1 MKYTPIPLVAAV
13 AAASMAGASLTQQC
27 SGSAV
32 NEGGNFFCGAVQHI
46 LYQGIGG
53 SGSYEAVKS
62 MSATGECQKET
73 KTFDGPL
80 APLDEGLS
88 LHFRGPIHL
97 KEVAVYT
104 LSSKNKQRR
113 QEVAAEKTKRGHGHQ
128 QFHEAKKMMKKNKRT
143 EWITATI
150 NGDVVSWEKVN
161 YGPPTAAP
169 PPPAAAA
176 AAPTVPAAAPV
187 ANANAGVE
195 ASNPGPAPAVPA
207 GAATKAKPAASGKDW
222 DRTSYYNAETQEA
235 ENLVFLANYG
245 GQGSGVFDTVWG
257 SSLSYLNANGDGG
270 ASSAQ
275 VLANV
280 DIPSNKEFA
289 IFSGEPCDGSCG
301 FSRAKDVAYKG
312 FEGTHKIFLF
322 NFKMPMDGNTGF
334 NGDMPAIWALNAD
347 IPRTAQYNAC
357 SCWPKCGEFD
367 FFEVLAKGDT
377 KCKSTVHLANGGGSS
392 DYFARPVDAYMKG
405 AVIFDADAGVSIRVL
420 PDDTDFSKGLD
431 DATVQAWVASG
442 SSGSAGSSTGAEGG
456 GIVSKIASS
465 VFQIAGSV

>member
-1 MKYTPIPLVAAV
+1 MKYTPIPLVAMAS
-13 AAASMAGASLTQQC
+13 SMAAASLTQQC

-32 NEGGNFFCGAVQHI
+32 NEGGNFFCGAVDQI

-62 MSATGECQKET
+62 MSATGECQRET
-73 KTFDGPL
+73 KTFSGPL

-88 LHFRGPIHL
+88 LHFRGPIHV

-104 LSSKNKQRR
+104 PSSKNKQRR
-113 QEVAAEKTKRGHGHQ
+113 QQVAAGGKTKRGHHGHGHGHGHGHQ
-128 QFHEAKKMMKKNKRT
+128 QFHEAKKKKKRA
-143 EWITATI
+143 EWVTATI
-150 NGDVVSWEKVN
+150 NGDVVSWINN
-161 YGPPTAAP
+161 YFGPTPAAPAP
-169 PPPAAAA
+169 PP
-176 AAPTVPAAAPV
+176 APTVPAPAPA
-187 ANANAGVE
+187 ANANAGVGAGVD
-195 ASNPGPAPAVPA
+195 ASAPAPAPPPAVP
-207 GAATKAKPAASGKDW
+207 GAATNNAKPAASGQDW
-222 DRTSYYNAETQEA
+222 DRTSYYNAETQVA

-257 SSLSYLNANGDGG
+257 NSLSFLNANGNGG

-289 IFSGEPCDGSCG
+289 IFSGEPCDDSCG

-322 NFKMPMDGNTGF
+322 HFKMPMDGNVGF
-334 NGDMPAIWALNAD
+334 NGDMPAIWALNAN

-377 KCKSTVHLANGGGSS
+377 KCKSTVHLASGGGSS
-392 DYFARPVDAYMKG
+392 DYFARPVDAYIKA
-405 AVIFDADAGVSIRVL
+405 AVVFDAGAGVSIRLL
-420 PDDTDFSKGLD
+420 PADTDFSKGLD
-431 DATVQAWVASG
+431 AATVQAWMST
-442 SSGSAGSSTGAEGG
+442 AGSSNGA
-456 GIVSKIASS
+456 KIASS
-465 VFQIAGSV
+465 LFQIAGGILN

>member
-73 KTFDGPL
+73 KTFSGPL

-128 QFHEAKKMMKKNKRT
+128 QFHEAKKMMKNKRT

-169 PPPAAAA
+169 PPPRLL
-176 AAPTVPAAAPV
+176 PMPMP
-187 ANANAGVE
+187 
-195 ASNPGPAPAVPA
+195 
-207 GAATKAKPAASGKDW
+207 PAASGKDW

-257 SSLSYLNANGDGG
+257 SSLSFLNANGDGG

-322 NFKMPMDGNTGF
+322 NFKMPMDGSTGF

-420 PDDTDFSKGLD
+420 PADTDFSKGLD
-431 DATVQAWVASG
+431 DATVQAWVASSS

-456 GIVSKIASS
+456 GIASKIASS
-465 VFQIAGSV
+465 LFQIAGSV

>member
-1 MKYTPIPLVAAV
+1 MKYTPIPLVAM
-13 AAASMAGASLTQQC
+13 AASMAAASLTQQC
-27 SGSAV
+27 SGTAV

-73 KTFDGPL
+73 KTFSGPL

-113 QEVAAEKTKRGHGHQ
+113 QEVADGAAAGKTKRGHGHQ
-128 QFHEAKKMMKKNKRT
+128 QFHEANKNKKKKSKRT

-150 NGDVVSWEKVN
+150 NGDVVSWEKVY
-161 YGPPTAAP
+161 YGPPTPAP
-169 PPPAAAA
+169 PPPAAA
-176 AAPTVPAAAPV
+176 PTVPASAPV
-187 ANANAGVE
+187 ANANAGIDAGVP
-195 ASNPGPAPAVPA
+195 APAPAVPA
-207 GAATKAKPAASGKDW
+207 LGAAKPAASGKDW

-257 SSLSYLNANGDGG
+257 NSLSFLNANGDGG

-289 IFSGEPCDGSCG
+289 IFSGEPCDDSCG

-322 NFKMPMDGNTGF
+322 NFKMPMDGNVGF

-347 IPRTAQYNAC
+347 IPRSAQYNAC

-377 KCKSTVHLANGGGSS
+377 KCKSTVHLASGGGSS
-392 DYFARPVDAYMKG
+392 DYFARPVDAYIKG
-405 AVIFDADAGVSIRVL
+405 AVVFDADAGVSIRVL
-420 PDDTDFSKGLD
+420 PADTDFSKGLD
-431 DATVQAWVASG
+431 DATVQAWVS
-442 SSGSAGSSTGAEGG
+442 SAGSSPGADGG
-456 GIVSKIASS
+456 VASQIASS
-465 VFQIAGSV
+465 LFQIAGSVLN